1 MLVYRKI
8 NCEVKEGF
16 GDNFYVDSFLENSI
30 NEKLVNKNL
39 VKKIELFINN
49 VKKLNI
55 DIFGL
60 VVN

>member
-1 MLVYRKI
+1 M

-16 GDNFYVDSFLENSI
+16 SDNFYVDSFLENSI

>member
-1 MLVYRKI
+1 M

-30 NEKLVNKNL
+30 NEKLVNKYL